1 MGSKRAR
8 HDWAT
13 SRIKAR
19 FVVQLFNYIHSLWPR
34 GLQHTRLPCPSLSP
48 GVTQICPLSHWCHPI
63 IPSSVTPFSSC
74 PQSSSPATVSF
85 PVSQF
90 FASGGQ
96 SIGASV
102 SILSMNIQD
111 WFPLGWTD
119 LISLQSKGLSRVLSN
134 TTVQKHHFSS
144 VQPYLWTHLLWTTTL
159 TSACDYWKKHTLTI
173 WTFVG
178 KLMSLLFNMLS
189 KFLMALLPRSRHF
202 LNFMPAVTIHS
213 DFGAREN
220 HVCHYFHCFPI
231 ICLAVVGLGSMIL
244 VFWMLSFKPA
254 FSLSSFTLIK
264 RLFSSSSL
272 SAIRVVPSA
281 YLRLFI
287 FLPAVLIP
295 TCASPVWHFV
305 WCTLHIN
312 SINRVTIY
320 SLDVFLSGFGTSLLF
335 HVQF

>member
-1 MGSKRAR
+1 MQETWVWSLGQEDPLEKEMATHSSTLAWKIPWMEEHGRLQSMGSKRAR

-63 IPSSVTPFSSC
+63 ISSSVTPFSSC

-96 SIGASV
+96 SIGASA

-119 LISLQSKGLSRVLSN
+119 LISLQSKGLSRVLSS
-134 TTVQKHHFSS
+134 TTVQKHHFFS

-173 WTFVG
+173 WTFAG

-189 KFLMALLPRSRHF
+189 RFLMALLPRSRHF
-202 LNFMPAVTIHS
+202 FLISCLQSPSTVILVPKKITSVTIS
-213 DFGAREN
+213 I
-220 HVCHYFHCFPI
+220 VSP
-231 ICLAVVGLGSMIL
+231 
-244 VFWMLSFKPA
+244 
-254 FSLSSFTLIK
+254 
-264 RLFSSSSL
+264 LF
-272 SAIRVVPSA
+272 
-281 YLRLFI
+281 
-287 FLPAVLIP
+287 VLQWWDWVLW
-295 TCASPVWHFV
+295 S
-305 WCTLHIN
+305 
-312 SINRVTIY
+312 
-320 SLDVFLSGFGTSLLF
+320 
-335 HVQF
+335 